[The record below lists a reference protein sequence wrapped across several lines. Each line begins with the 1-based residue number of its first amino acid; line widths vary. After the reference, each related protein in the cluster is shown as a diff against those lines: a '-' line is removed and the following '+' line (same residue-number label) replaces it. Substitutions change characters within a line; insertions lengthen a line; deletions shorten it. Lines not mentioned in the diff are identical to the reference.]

1 MNKKID
7 VGVVVVL
14 SALLL
19 GSNVA
24 FAKRSHALRAIESGL
39 SSTFQPGPIEVP
51 ATGTIEVAFSPNEGS
66 EKLVVKAIDSA
77 TSSIR
82 MLSYSFTS
90 APVVAALLRA
100 EKRGVD
106 VALVADYKENVSQDR
121 AGKAR
126 AALSAL
132 VNAGAHVR
140 TISVYPIHHDK
151 SIVVDGSTVETGSF
165 NFSAAA
171 AHKNSENVLVMWNN
185 PKLAA
190 VYLDHWNRNWKQG
203 EDFRPA
209 Y

>member
-19 GSNVA
+19 GSNVE

-82 MLSYSFTS
+82 MLSYSL
-90 APVVAALLRA
+90 PVR
-100 EKRGVD
+100 R
-106 VALVADYKENVSQDR
+106 S
-121 AGKAR
+121 
-126 AALSAL
+126 
-132 VNAGAHVR
+132 
-140 TISVYPIHHDK
+140 
-151 SIVVDGSTVETGSF
+151 
-165 NFSAAA
+165 
-171 AHKNSENVLVMWNN
+171 
-185 PKLAA
+185 
-190 VYLDHWNRNWKQG
+190 
-203 EDFRPA
+203 
-209 Y
+209 